1 MTSHNHQG
9 VSATDPTDA
18 SGKKTPLIP
27 RSYQVE
33 MFERALG
40 ENTIAVMDTG
50 TGKTLVAAM
59 LVKEMMQRELQE
71 TRTMGQ
77 RKLNFFIVNNVP
89 LVRQQASVIRDFC
102 DAEVVE
108 LCGASN
114 TKKLEMT
121 LWTEIAK
128 YAHVVVLTA
137 QILLDVLHQGFWHM
151 HQINLLIFDEAHH
164 ARKSHPYNY
173 IMTEFYHNK
182 TIAKPVRP
190 RVFGMTASPV
200 TNTGPKHQYSASD
213 LEHVLDS
220 KVFSIDVNELQNYV
234 ERPTESVVVYDN
246 SAHSSLRP
254 SDLTRMMAPACRH
267 DSILEHTLNNIYAV
281 QLQLGPWC
289 TEQIWIHTVENLQ
302 IASRT
307 NSAIGDLRDAKAII
321 DRWTSPPLACSVKDD
336 APSNDITPKV
346 QALLRIL
353 REAHSDLKDEFC
365 GIIFVERRD
374 VVAGLTIL
382 LREMEEF
389 REVFRVQELVGH
401 NKRDVLLRTT
411 LKRQNDVITLF
422 RDKVFNLL
430 IATSVAEEGLDIQAC
445 NVVIRFDPITTTTS
459 YMQSRGRARKKDSR
473 YVIMRDKYSRS
484 QLDTLDKIHAS
495 EQKMREWCQISDSV
509 RHKRDLADAKDLS
522 IQAQQYLIPSTE
534 ALLTPSSAI
543 PLLHRYCASLARD
556 EYCESKPVFQ
566 VDQDGMAYYVCSLKL
581 PALAPIKEVLSDGA
595 TSKDT
600 ARRSAAFKACKQLHE
615 LGALDDHFEPFV
627 EKADL
632 EEQVEELDLPK
643 ADQNNSYP
651 RNTPQLW
658 RKRRTE
664 QTSPTTFFGCTVTF
678 VNDGYR
684 RRHQYGEISIITR
697 GQLPFAS
704 HTFNV
709 YINGEIRKL
718 TMSATPAPLQLNAD
732 QVSRLQ
738 QFTLVLFT
746 RIARKKFE
754 CPDDMPFFVAPISG
768 LYPLERII
776 SWDEVELGQ
785 SLEILPITRES
796 LLSLNIKELVV
807 TLIEDHTLSFFVQE
821 AIQGCGIDDQM
832 PESLCSAEIA
842 TWRAARGGDE
852 EASNPTF
859 KQYFRWKYEV
869 ECPDNETMLLARKV
883 KRIRNHLQ
891 PAVLDE
897 SEQDS
902 ALLTLLPLSV
912 CAKSTVSAS
921 VLRMAQL
928 IPSTLFHLDSMLLT
942 HEAQISLGLQDLV
955 QLELL
960 QVALTTPS
968 TNRDHNYE
976 RLEILG
982 DSFLKF
988 SSALRMFI
996 LNPAKN
1002 EGQLSLTQVGMI
1014 SNTALLRHTLRCELY
1029 RYVTS
1034 VPFHRKGWRPVRFVV
1049 DGKVCEDRQEHM
1061 LSNKTLADFVE
1072 ATLGAAFLSGGV
1084 ATALGAAKVLGVPF
1098 HEFGSW
1104 SDFCRV
1110 YSDQKAGVTTHG
1122 DHVRDKFEGRILK
1135 LEETLGYKFRRPE
1148 LVQEAMTHASAIQQ
1162 IGQDRTYERL
1172 EYLGDAVHDFLVTK
1186 HYFEQYLDAP
1196 PGVISH
1202 IKITAVN
1209 NGILGALAIMWG
1221 LDELLI
1227 HGSEALAADITE
1239 AIAAVKASTGTGEY
1253 WVNVKMPKVLGDL
1266 VESTLGAVFVDS
1278 GFQFEAVLDLFVR
1291 KVQPFL
1297 ERHLNL
1303 ESIII
1308 HPTKAVLEYLQ
1319 ARGCSKFSFER
1330 RESEETARKPS
1341 ILGRSSLG
1349 IGIKVDPV
1357 FECDFRIH
1365 GTTVATAT
1373 GYRMTELKKQVA
1385 TEALRRVKTEEG
1397 LLEELCSCPRSKKR
1411 RGATLLDK
1419 YQDAKR

>member
-1 MTSHNHQG
+1 MTTHHVQG
-9 VSATDPTDA
+9 DSADPPGNTIDPPGNA
-18 SGKKTPLIP
+18 TKTPLTP
-27 RSYQVE
+27 RSYQIK
-33 MFERALG
+33 MFERAIG

-59 LVKEMMQRELQE
+59 LVKEMMRRELQK
-71 TRTMGQ
+71 TRTMSQ
-77 RKLNFFIVNNVP
+77 RKLNFFVVNNVP
-89 LVRQQASVIRDFC
+89 LVRQQASVIRDYC

-108 LCGASN
+108 LCGASS
-114 TKKLEMT
+114 TKKLELT

-137 QILLDVLHQGFWHM
+137 QILLDVLHQGFWHI
-151 HQINLLIFDEAHH
+151 HQIDLLIFDEAHH

-182 TIAKPVRP
+182 TMAKPERP

-200 TNTGPKHQYSASD
+200 TNAGPKHQYSASD
-213 LEHVLDS
+213 LERVLDS
-220 KVFSIDVNELQNYV
+220 KVFSIDVNELQNFV

-246 SAHSSLRP
+246 SVHSSLRA
-254 SDLTRMMAPACRH
+254 SNLTRMIEPACKH
-267 DSILEHTLNNIYAV
+267 DPILEHTLNNIHAV
-281 QLQLGPWC
+281 QYHLGPWC
-289 TEQIWIHTVENLQ
+289 TEQVWIHTVENLQ

-307 NSAIGDLRDAKAII
+307 NSAIGDLREAKAII
-321 DRWTSPPLACSVKDD
+321 DRWTPPPLTCSINDN
-336 APSNDITPKV
+336 APGNDITPKV
-346 QALLRIL
+346 QALIRIL
-353 REAHSDLKDEFC
+353 REAHGDLKDEFC

-382 LREMEEF
+382 LGEMEEF
-389 REVFRVQELVGH
+389 RDAFRVQALVGH
-401 NKRDVLLRTT
+401 NKRDILLRTT
-411 LKRQNDVITLF
+411 LKGQNDVITLF
-422 RDKVFNLL
+422 REKVFNLL
-430 IATSVAEEGLDIQAC
+430 VATSVAEEGLDIQAC

-473 YVIMRDKYSRS
+473 YIIMRDKYSQN
-484 QLDTLDKIHAS
+484 QLDTLEKIHAA
-495 EQKMREWCQISDSV
+495 EQKMREWCQISDSA
-509 RHKRDLADAKDLS
+509 RHRTDLADAKDLS
-522 IQAQQYLIPSTE
+522 IQAQEYLVPATE

-543 PLLHRYCASLARD
+543 PLLYRYCASLAMD
-556 EYCESKPVFQ
+556 EYCESKPVFH
-566 VDQDGMAYYVCSLKL
+566 VAQDGAAYYVCNLTL
-581 PALAPIKEVLSDGA
+581 PPLAPIQEVLSDGA
-595 TSKDT
+595 TSKDM

-627 EKADL
+627 EKADI

-651 RNTPQLW
+651 L
-658 RKRRTE
+658 
-664 QTSPTTFFGCTVTF
+664 
-678 VNDGYR
+678 
-684 RRHQYGEISIITR
+684 
-697 GQLPFAS
+697 
-704 HTFNV
+704 
-709 YINGEIRKL
+709 
-718 TMSATPAPLQLNAD
+718 
-732 QVSRLQ
+732 
-738 QFTLVLFT
+738 
-746 RIARKKFE
+746 
-754 CPDDMPFFVAPISG
+754 
-768 LYPLERII
+768 
-776 SWDEVELGQ
+776 ELGQ
-785 SLEILPITRES
+785 SLELLPISRES
-796 LLSLNIKELVV
+796 LSDRNIKELVV

-821 AIQGCGIDDQM
+821 VIQGCRIDDPM

-842 TWRAARGGDE
+842 AWRAAHGDE
-852 EASNPTF
+852 EKASNPAF

-869 ECPDNETMLLARKV
+869 DCPDNETMLLARRV

-902 ALLTLLPLSV
+902 ALLTLLPLSA

-921 VLRMAQL
+921 VLRMAQM
-928 IPSTLFHLDSMLLT
+928 IPSILFHLDSMLLAY
-942 HEAQISLGLQDLV
+942 EAKTALGLQDV

-960 QVALTTPS
+960 QVALTTSS

-996 LNPAKN
+996 LNPTKN
-1002 EGQLSLTQVGMI
+1002 EGQLTVTQVGMI
-1014 SNTALLRHTLRCELY
+1014 SNTALLRHTLRQELY

-1034 VPFHRKGWRPVRFVV
+1034 APFHRKGWRPVGFTV
-1049 DGKVCEDRQEHM
+1049 DGKACEDRQEYM

-1084 ATALGAAKVLGVPF
+1084 ATALEAAKRLGIPF
-1098 HEFGSW
+1098 REFGTW
-1104 SDFCRV
+1104 DDFCRV
-1110 YSDQKAGVTTHG
+1110 YSEQQQASAATDGHHA
-1122 DHVRDKFEGRILK
+1122 RDGFEDCILK
-1135 LEETLGYKFRRPE
+1135 LEETLGYKFKRPD
-1148 LVQEAMTHASAIQQ
+1148 LVQEAMTHASAIQR
-1162 IGQDRTYERL
+1162 IGLGRTYERL

-1196 PGVISH
+1196 PGVISQ
-1202 IKITAVN
+1202 IKTTAVN
-1209 NGILGALAIMWG
+1209 NGILGALAIEWE

-1227 HGSEALAADITE
+1227 HGSEALGTDIAE
-1239 AIAAVKASTGTGEY
+1239 AIVAVKASTGTGEY
-1253 WVNVKMPKVLGDL
+1253 WDKIKMPKVLGDL

-1278 GFQFEAVLDLFVR
+1278 GFQFEAILDLFVR

-1303 ESIII
+1303 DSIMI

-1319 ARGCSKFSFER
+1319 ARGCSKFTFER
-1330 RESEETARKPS
+1330 RESEETARKPN

-1349 IGIKVDPV
+1349 VGVRVDPV
-1357 FECDFRIH
+1357 FVCDFQIH
-1365 GTTVATAT
+1365 GTTVASAT
-1373 GYRMTELKKQVA
+1373 GYRMSELKKLVA

-1397 LLEELCSCPRSKKR
+1397 LLQELCSCPCSKKK
-1411 RGATLLDK
+1411 RGQATLLDK
-1419 YQDAKR
+1419 YQEARK